1 MVANGA
7 NGDFNPVSKNQRNI
21 KIKLDHLPLIG
32 MIIRNVSNHHL
43 NDLHK
48 S

>member
-21 KIKLDHLPLIG
+21 KIKLDHLPID
-32 MIIRNVSNHHL
+32 R
-43 NDLHK
+43 DDHK
-48 S
+48 KCFKSPPQ